1 MRLLTALRRQRPPL
15 LPPRPRP
22 LSSWSVTGAARADR
36 SWRITQAAS
45 IGATFVAVG
54 AFARFRLF
62 PTAPCDGASSGSASG
77 SVARIAAL
85 DKSVAVILDLDR
97 NGVCLDR
104 TALAALVAQRTAR
117 LETLRSDLKAAARAA
132 ARDGVGPV
140 FRAVSED
147 RVPHFS
153 KWYFS
158 YTTTYSLMGEAFKAA
173 ALASVKPFG
182 STDARTAVRSRLEEL
197 LFDKYL
203 HLALRPELNDAP
215 LRSAFQGTVLQ
226 VRGICGETRRRV
238 EEKSRV
244 EVDEEKRTELAPY
257 IVHCRVP
264 SLSCGR
270 AVVLLCCCAVVLSC
284 CRKC

>member
-1 MRLLTALRRQRPPL
+1 MRSRNRSCTRRAIMRLLTALLRRQRPPAL
-15 LPPRPRP
+15 LPRPHP

-62 PTAPCDGASSGSASG
+62 PTSPGDGANDGSGSG

-85 DKSVAVILDLDR
+85 DKSVTVILDLDR

-104 TALAALVAQRTAR
+104 TALAALVAERTAR
-117 LETLRSDLKAAARAA
+117 LETLRVDLKAAARAA
-132 ARDGVGPV
+132 ARDGVSPV

-158 YTTTYSLMGEAFKAA
+158 YTTTYSLMGEALKAA

-182 STDARTAVRSRLEEL
+182 STDTRTAVRSRLEEL

-215 LRSAFQGTVLQ
+215 LRSAFQGSVLQ
-226 VRGICGETRRRV
+226 VREREGETTRRV
-238 EEKSRV
+238 EEKSSIGV
-244 EVDEEKRTELAPY
+244 
-257 IVHCRVP
+257 
-264 SLSCGR
+264 
-270 AVVLLCCCAVVLSC
+270 
-284 CRKC
+284 

>member
-1 MRLLTALRRQRPPL
+1 MRLLTALLRRQRPPA
-15 LPPRPRP
+15 LPPRPHP

-62 PTAPCDGASSGSASG
+62 PTSPGDGANDGSGSG

-85 DKSVAVILDLDR
+85 DKSVTVILDLDR

-104 TALAALVAQRTAR
+104 TALAALVAERTAR
-117 LETLRSDLKAAARAA
+117 LETLRVDLKAAARAA
-132 ARDGVGPV
+132 ARDGVSPV

-158 YTTTYSLMGEAFKAA
+158 YTTTYSLMGEALK

-182 STDARTAVRSRLEEL
+182 STDTRTAVRSRLEEL

-215 LRSAFQGTVLQ
+215 LRSAFQGSVLQ
-226 VRGICGETRRRV
+226 VREREGETTRRV
-238 EEKSRV
+238 EEKSSIGV
-244 EVDEEKRTELAPY
+244 
-257 IVHCRVP
+257 
-264 SLSCGR
+264 
-270 AVVLLCCCAVVLSC
+270 
-284 CRKC
+284 